1 MCVCVELLKRSKT
14 CTHVTSAVPIYLF
27 ISTVQKYSFI
37 YLCICRIMDLWNLF
51 CLAFVSYAWF
61 WNSCLSRGTG
71 ADLPIQS
78 NEAMANQWMG
88 GLINHLYLL
97 HGHDEGDVQTLVM
110 RVSFLGFLFQA
121 VGAYLIKMEHASL
134 SWTWHRTCYKSYP
147 SV

>member
-1 MCVCVELLKRSKT
+1 MFICLLEK
-14 CTHVTSAVPIYLF
+14 
-27 ISTVQKYSFI
+27 ISPQYST
-37 YLCICRIMDLWNLF
+37 RI
-51 CLAFVSYAWF
+51 S
-61 WNSCLSRGTG
+61 SRGTG

-121 VGAYLIKMEHASL
+121 VGPSSSKMEHSL
-134 SWTWHRTCYKSYP
+134 S
-147 SV
+147 